1 MHQPY
6 EIRRA
11 TDQDAEGIARVLD
24 AVVSERVHS
33 AIDRAWTTEEQRRY
47 LASLSDREAVHVA
60 IADSGL
66 VVGCQTLDLYSPV
79 LRSMAHVAQ
88 LGTFILP
95 SWRGQ
100 GVGAAL
106 FHTTRRFALSAG
118 YRKLVIQ
125 VRASN
130 APALSFYQRLGFVEC
145 GRLGGQ
151 VVIDGR
157 EDDEILLE
165 LFLDG
170 RGLKAPPFG
179 PQPSLRSCL
188 LMFIAMC

>member
-1 MHQPY
+1 VLQPY

-95 SWRGQ
+95 SWRGR

-170 RGLKAPPFG
+170 RGA
-179 PQPSLRSCL
+179 
-188 LMFIAMC
+188 